1 MQISG
6 MICVLILVLVVDVS
20 RTGNLWDINRM
31 VFSLLTLKKNLLL
44 ALLQRTQ
51 LLCLF
56 VVASMEKNCT

>member
-20 RTGNLWDINRM
+20 RTGNLWDMNRM